1 MAALCLDICNYYYKD
16 YNVFFDNCN
25 CEDCKE
31 KEESRNSNFFENQ
44 QRVDTETSSEF
55 KSIGVEENLRPKPL
69 DEISEMETGVSE
81 KSQFHV
87 ELQEKEIGKFSKKSF
102 ECLEEGCNMTF
113 NRKDSLSRHSRTHS
127 GDQPFSCTLVCKKNF
142 STRRSRDRHMQN
154 KVCTK

>member
-31 KEESRNSNFFENQ
+31 KEESINSNFFENQ

-55 KSIGVEENLRPKPL
+55 KSIGVL

-87 ELQEKEIGKFSKKSF
+87 ELQEKEIGKFSKRHACSF
-102 ECLEEGCNMTF
+102 
-113 NRKDSLSRHSRTHS
+113 
-127 GDQPFSCTLVCKKNF
+127 
-142 STRRSRDRHMQN
+142 
-154 KVCTK
+154 